1 MSFAQELQE
10 RLGEHEPEE
19 IEELILDGLLT
30 VPSHLSKEQKED
42 LEKYKKLI
50 HLTMNGVG
58 LKNLENF
65 PKLPEL
71 NILELSNNHLTG
83 KDLHRL
89 VTLYPKLYKVKL
101 NNNKIDSLDDFKG
114 LEGSK
119 ITKISVLENPFIET
133 DNNYKK
139 KLFDMLPNLKAID
152 NEDKDGNDVPSTEY
166 GEEDDIE
173 GELDEEG
180 EGEEVED
187 CEEFDEE
194 DEDDNDDGEDDEEDD
209 EIKGHK
215 KQKH

>member
-1 MSFAQELQE
+1 M
-10 RLGEHEPEE
+10 
-19 IEELILDGLLT
+19 
-30 VPSHLSKEQKED
+30 
-42 LEKYKKLI
+42 
-50 HLTMNGVG
+50 
-58 LKNLENF
+58 
-65 PKLPEL
+65 
-71 NILELSNNHLTG
+71 
-83 KDLHRL
+83 
-89 VTLYPKLYKVKL
+89 KL

-187 CEEFDEE
+187 GEEFDEE

>member
-1 MSFAQELQE
+1 M
-10 RLGEHEPEE
+10 
-19 IEELILDGLLT
+19 
-30 VPSHLSKEQKED
+30 
-42 LEKYKKLI
+42 
-50 HLTMNGVG
+50 
-58 LKNLENF
+58 
-65 PKLPEL
+65 
-71 NILELSNNHLTG
+71 
-83 KDLHRL
+83 HRL
-89 VTLYPKLYKVKL
+89 VTLYPNLYKVKL